1 MSFSPPESDQ
11 SMQFRSASE
20 LKEQQV
26 LLSEASSEVA
36 AAQASREESRQK
48 GRDSLRT
55 KIFVACGLL
64 VVLCLLS
71 SGIGWVG
78 QRTLLSNFARYEETE
93 RLAFEILEIERAI
106 PELKAAVDNFLLT
119 GAESQ
124 RRGADETLEQL
135 LTRIRNN
142 QDAITDQE
150 LKTLLDVMYGHL
162 LTFDSQFD
170 AAAVE
175 RAVRTE
181 LVAETIPES
190 ADRVLASIAN
200 AAVIGSRN
208 GVQAGDGTQAGINS
222 RQEVRRMFTSA
233 YAHLLQYFVNPRY
246 PEFETALSEISS
258 ARRLAAI
265 VENDLVAGSESSSA
279 DIPETNPW
287 GEVAEELD
295 EFERLAL
302 RSFQATRSYLFYSNV
317 VLAGEISEFVYYA
330 NRIQSYVKERQSES
344 RTARDAAAARTQTLT
359 IAASV
364 LAVVLATL
372 LAVGLTYLIIP
383 PLVELTTTFRRLSDG
398 ATIDDIPA
406 AMRSDEIGRMARAAQ
421 VFSARNHETR
431 ELLDYSRSLSTT
443 LQVKAKALEASNKEL
458 DDFAY
463 VASHDLKSPLRGI
476 DNLAEW
482 VEEDCRELI
491 PEESRTHL
499 SQMRERVQKMTSLL
513 DDLLEYSRVGRV
525 GHVVEEVDV
534 HHLVDSIID
543 ILDLPS
549 GMAVSIRGTLPTLN
563 TVRTPLQQVFLNLLT
578 NSVKYND
585 KGADGEISVACEE
598 FDDYF
603 RFIVAD
609 NGIGIS
615 PQHHDRVFQMYQR
628 VAVSQADGI
637 GMGLSLVRK
646 NVEKYGGTI
655 TLDSEENQG
664 ATFYFTWLKCLPNLA
679 EQ

>member
-1 MSFSPPESDQ
+1 MSSSPHKSDPNL
-11 SMQFRSASE
+11 QFRSASKLE
-20 LKEQQV
+20 EQRISI
-26 LLSEASSEVA
+26 SEASSEVA
-36 AAQASREESRQK
+36 AALALKEESRQK

-71 SGIGWVG
+71 SAIGWVG
-78 QRTLLSNFARYEETE
+78 QRTLLNNFARYEETE
-93 RLAFEILEIERAI
+93 RLSFEILEIERAI
-106 PELKAAVDNFLLT
+106 PELKASVDNFLLT

-124 RRGADETLEQL
+124 RRAANQTLGEL
-135 LTRIRNN
+135 LTRIQNN
-142 QDAITDQE
+142 QDAITDPE
-150 LKTLLDVMYGHL
+150 LKTLLDVMTGHL
-162 LTFDSQFD
+162 VTFDSQFD
-170 AAAVE
+170 EAAVE

-190 ADRVLASIAN
+190 ADRVLASITK
-200 AAVIGSRN
+200 AAALGSSDE
-208 GVQAGDGTQAGINS
+208 VQAVDGTQTGINS

-246 PEFETALSEISS
+246 PEFETALSEIAS
-258 ARRLAAI
+258 ARRLIAT
-265 VENDLVAGSESSSA
+265 VGNDLVAGGEASGA
-279 DIPETNPW
+279 DISETNQW
-287 GEVAEELD
+287 GELASKID

-330 NRIQSYVKERQSES
+330 NRIQTYVKKQQSES
-344 RTARDAAAARTQTLT
+344 RQARDAAAARTETLT

-383 PLVELTTTFRRLSDG
+383 PLVELTTTFRRLSEG
-398 ATIDDIPA
+398 GTIDDIPA

-421 VFSARNHETR
+421 VFSARNRETR

-443 LQVKAKALEASNKEL
+443 LQMKAKALEASNNEL

-482 VEEDCRELI
+482 VEEDCKELI

-513 DDLLEYSRVGRV
+513 DDLLDYSRVGRV
-525 GHVVEEVDV
+525 GHVAEEVDV
-534 HHLVDSIID
+534 HELVDSIID
-543 ILDLPS
+543 ILNLSS
-549 GMAVSIRGTLPTLN
+549 GLTVSIRGALPTLN

-585 KGADGEISVACEE
+585 KGSDGEISVACEE
-598 FDDYF
+598 LDDYF
-603 RFIVAD
+603 RFIVSD

-615 PQHHDRVFQMYQR
+615 PQHHERVFQMYQR
-628 VAVSQADGI
+628 VAVSQADGT
-637 GMGLSLVRK
+637 GMGLALVRK
-646 NVEKYGGTI
+646 SVEKYGGTI
-655 TLDSEENQG
+655 TLESEENRG
-664 ATFYFTWLKCLPNLA
+664 ATFYFTWLKCLPNIV